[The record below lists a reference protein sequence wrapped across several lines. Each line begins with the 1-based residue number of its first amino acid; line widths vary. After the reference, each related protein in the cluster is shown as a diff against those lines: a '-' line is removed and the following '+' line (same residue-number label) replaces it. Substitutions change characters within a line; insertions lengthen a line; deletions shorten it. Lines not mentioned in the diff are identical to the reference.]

1 MTIPDLPILFWII
14 LSSLIGGVLSVA
26 GAGIVALNARTAA
39 IPMLISYAI
48 GAMLGAVFLEIM
60 PEAIT
65 AALKIGSSVQQM
77 TATVLFGILL
87 FFALEKLVIWRHC
100 HGDHCE
106 VHAVHT
112 VEDCPENTPASNAI
126 AQTPALET
134 PVLNTKYKAVF
145 AGVQNARM
153 LNTSHSHGHA
163 HDGGR
168 SGMMIMIGDTFH
180 NFVDGIL
187 IASAFM
193 VDIKV
198 GIVTSIAIIAHEI
211 PQEVGDFLILLH
223 SGYSKKQAFA
233 FNLISSFATV
243 VGGTAAYFA
252 LSHVQSWVPSILA
265 IAAASMLYVA
275 VADLIPSLHKR
286 TELRASISQLSL
298 IICGVASI
306 WLTGYFLEYWF

>member
-1 MTIPDLPILFWII
+1 MTIPDLPILVWII
-14 LSSLIGGVLSVA
+14 LSSLIGGALSVA
-26 GAGIVALNARTAA
+26 GAAAVALSARKTAV
-39 IPMLISYAI
+39 PMLISYAI
-48 GAMLGAVFLEIM
+48 GAMLGAVFLEIL
-60 PEAIT
+60 PEAIE
-65 AALKIGSSVQQM
+65 AATQAGSSVQQM

-112 VEDCPENTPASNAI
+112 EADCPEIQKQEIPKPDTPI
-126 AQTPALET
+126 
-134 PVLNTKYKAVF
+134 LNTKYKA
-145 AGVQNARM
+145 A
-153 LNTSHSHGHA
+153 TSVPSSVIKSSHNHA
-163 HDGGR
+163 HDHSHDHGR

-193 VDIKV
+193 VDVKV

-233 FNLISSFATV
+233 FNLVSSFATV
-243 VGGTAAYFA
+243 IGGTAAYFA
-252 LSHVQSWVPSILA
+252 LSHVQGWVPTILGL
-265 IAAASMLYVA
+265 AAASMLYVA

-286 TELRASISQLSL
+286 TELRASISQLLL
-298 IICGVASI
+298 IACGVGSI
-306 WLTGYFLEYWF
+306 ALTEYFLG